1 MKKKTVSIVIAA
13 AALTLLTGCGSNTAS
28 GAGESASAETAAA
41 AGTEAAAE
49 TETEEATK
57 TDEETDPAFT
67 EGGEAE
73 STGTVDLSNADGLL
87 KQVLDK
93 GTLVAGMEG
102 NWAPW
107 SYHDLDT
114 NEVIGYDADT
124 ARAIGEKLGV
134 EVQIVEAPWESLF
147 AGLDDGRYDIVINGV
162 EVTDE
167 RSEKY
172 DFSEPYAYIHTALV
186 VRKDNEEIKSFD
198 DLKGKKTVNSIG
210 STYME
215 LAESYGASAA
225 GVSTLNDTIQNVIDG
240 RADATLNADVSI
252 YDYLNQQP
260 DANIKIVATT
270 EDASHVAIP
279 IRKGDETASFEKAVN
294 AAIEELKA
302 DGTLAELSGKYFGS
316 DVTKE

>member
-1 MKKKTVSIVIAA
+1 MKKRTLIAIAA
-13 AALTLLTGCGSNTAS
+13 AAFVMTSMAGCGSTSDTTAQTS
-28 GAGESASAETAAA
+28 SAEESTAAA
-41 AGTEAAAE
+41 ANAEEAQEAS
-49 TETEEATK
+49 TEELEEIDAAMSY
-57 TDEETDPAFT
+57 TD
-67 EGGEAE
+67 
-73 STGTVDLSNADGLL
+73 ADGLL
-87 KQVLDK
+87 KDVLEK
-93 GTLVAGMEG
+93 GKLVAGMEG
-102 NWAPW
+102 DWAPW
-107 SYHDLDT
+107 SYHDTESD
-114 NEVIGYDADT
+114 EVIGFDADT

-134 EVQIVEAPWESLF
+134 EVEIVEAPWESLF
-147 AGLDDGRYDIVINGV
+147 AGLDDGRYDIVVNGV
-162 EVTDE
+162 EITDE

-186 VRKDNEEIKSFD
+186 VRGDNEDIKSFD

-270 EDASHVAIP
+270 EEASHVAIP
-279 IRKGDETASFEKAVN
+279 IRKGEETASFEEAVN
-294 AAIEELKA
+294 AAIQELKE
-302 DGTLAELSGKYFGS
+302 DGTLAALSEKYFGS
-316 DVTKE
+316 DVTK

>member
-13 AALTLLTGCGSNTAS
+13 AALTLLAGCGSNTAS
-28 GAGESASAETAAA
+28 GAGESASAET
-41 AGTEAAAE
+41 EAATE

-302 DGTLAELSGKYFGS
+302 DGTLAELSEKYFGS

>member
-13 AALTLLTGCGSNTAS
+13 AALTLLAGCGSNTAS
-28 GAGESASAETAAA
+28 GAGESASAE
-41 AGTEAAAE
+41 TEAAAE

-114 NEVIGYDADT
+114 NAVIGDDADT

-147 AGLDDGRYDIVINGV
+147 AGLDDGRYDLVINGV

-302 DGTLAELSGKYFGS
+302 DGTLAELSEKYFGS

>member
-28 GAGESASAETAAA
+28 GAGESASAE
-41 AGTEAAAE
+41 TEAAAE

-302 DGTLAELSGKYFGS
+302 DGTLAKLSEKYFGS

>member
-13 AALTLLTGCGSNTAS
+13 AALTLLAGCGSNTAS
-28 GAGESASAETAAA
+28 GAGESASAE
-41 AGTEAAAE
+41 TEAAAE

-93 GTLVAGMEG
+93 GTLIAGMEG

-302 DGTLAELSGKYFGS
+302 DGTLAELSEKYFGS

>member
-13 AALTLLTGCGSNTAS
+13 AALTLLAGCGSNTAS
-28 GAGESASAETAAA
+28 GAGESASAE
-41 AGTEAAAE
+41 TEAAAE

-302 DGTLAELSGKYFGS
+302 DGTLAELSEKYFGS
-316 DVTKE
+316 NVTKE

>member
-13 AALTLLTGCGSNTAS
+13 AALTLLAGCGSNTAS
-28 GAGESASAETAAA
+28 GAGESASAET
-41 AGTEAAAE
+41 EAAAE
-49 TETEEATK
+49 TETEEATQ

-294 AAIEELKA
+294 AVIEELKA
-302 DGTLAELSGKYFGS
+302 DGTLAELSEKYFGS

>member
-1 MKKKTVSIVIAA
+1 MKKKALSVVLAA
-13 AALTLLTGCGSNTAS
+13 AASFTLLAGCGSSDSGTAQT
-28 GAGESASAETAAA
+28 ESAAAQT
-41 AGTEAAAE
+41 TEAAAE
-49 TETEEATK
+49 NTTAADTEAAADTETASDT
-57 TDEETDPAFT
+57 T
-67 EGGEAE
+67 AE
-73 STGTVDLSNADGLL
+73 SSTVDVSNADGLL
-87 KQVLDK
+87 KEILDK

-102 NWAPW
+102 DWAPW
-107 SYHDLDT
+107 SYHDTDT
-114 NEVIGYDADT
+114 NEVIGFDADT

-134 EVQIVEAPWESLF
+134 QVEIVEAPWESLF
-147 AGLDDGRYDIVINGV
+147 AGLDGGRYDIVVNGV

-186 VRKDNEEIKSFD
+186 VRGDNSDITGFD

-215 LAESYGASAA
+215 LAESYGATAV

-294 AAIEELKA
+294 EAIQQLKE
-302 DGTLAELSGKYFGS
+302 DGTLAELSEKYFGS
-316 DVTKE
+316 DVTKG

>member
-13 AALTLLTGCGSNTAS
+13 AALTLLAGCGSNTAS
-28 GAGESASAETAAA
+28 GAGESASAEA
-41 AGTEAAAE
+41 EAAAE

-302 DGTLAELSGKYFGS
+302 DGTLAELSEKYFGS

>member
-13 AALTLLTGCGSNTAS
+13 AALTLLAGCGSNTAS
-28 GAGESASAETAAA
+28 GAGESASAE
-41 AGTEAAAE
+41 TEAAAE

-260 DANIKIVATT
+260 DANIKIVDTT

-302 DGTLAELSGKYFGS
+302 DGTLAELSEKYFGS

>member
-13 AALTLLTGCGSNTAS
+13 AALTLLAGCGSNTAS
-28 GAGESASAETAAA
+28 GAGESATAE
-41 AGTEAAAE
+41 TEAAAE

-302 DGTLAELSGKYFGS
+302 DGTLAELSEKYFGS

>member
-13 AALTLLTGCGSNTAS
+13 AALTLLAGCGSNTAS
-28 GAGESASAETAAA
+28 GAGESASVE
-41 AGTEAAAE
+41 TEAAAE

-87 KQVLDK
+87 KQVLNK

-302 DGTLAELSGKYFGS
+302 DGTLADLSEKYFGS

>member
-13 AALTLLTGCGSNTAS
+13 AALTLLAGCGSNTAS
-28 GAGESASAETAAA
+28 GAGESASAE
-41 AGTEAAAE
+41 TEAAAE

-124 ARAIGEKLGV
+124 ARVIGEKLGV

-294 AAIEELKA
+294 AAIEELKE
-302 DGTLAELSGKYFGS
+302 DGTLAELSEKYFGS

>member
-13 AALTLLTGCGSNTAS
+13 AALTLLAGCGSNTAS
-28 GAGESASAETAAA
+28 GAGESASAE
-41 AGTEAAAE
+41 TEAAAE

-73 STGTVDLSNADGLL
+73 SIGTVDLSNADGLL

-302 DGTLAELSGKYFGS
+302 DGTLAELSEKYFGS

>member
-13 AALTLLTGCGSNTAS
+13 ALTLLAGCGSNTAS
-28 GAGESASAETAAA
+28 GTGESASAE
-41 AGTEAAAE
+41 TEAAAE

-302 DGTLAELSGKYFGS
+302 DGTLAELSEKYFGS

>member
-13 AALTLLTGCGSNTAS
+13 AALTLLAGCGSNTAS
-28 GAGESASAETAAA
+28 GAGESASAE
-41 AGTEAAAE
+41 TEAAAE

-294 AAIEELKA
+294 AAIEELK
-302 DGTLAELSGKYFGS
+302 SIS
-316 DVTKE
+316 DRM

>member
-13 AALTLLTGCGSNTAS
+13 AALTLLAGCGSNTAS
-28 GAGESASAETAAA
+28 GAGESASAE
-41 AGTEAAAE
+41 TEAAAE

-73 STGTVDLSNADGLL
+73 SAGTVDLSNADGLL
-87 KQVLDK
+87 KRVLDK

-302 DGTLAELSGKYFGS
+302 DGTLAELSEKYFGS

>member
-1 MKKKTVSIVIAA
+1 MKKKTVSIVIAV
-13 AALTLLTGCGSNTAS
+13 AALTLLAGCGSNTAS
-28 GAGESASAETAAA
+28 GAGESASAETA
-41 AGTEAAAE
+41 AAAE

-302 DGTLAELSGKYFGS
+302 DGTLAELSEKYFGS

>member
-13 AALTLLTGCGSNTAS
+13 AALTLLAGCGSNTAS
-28 GAGESASAETAAA
+28 GAGESASAE
-41 AGTEAAAE
+41 TEAAAE

-134 EVQIVEAPWESLF
+134 EVQIVEAPWEALF

-302 DGTLAELSGKYFGS
+302 DGTLAELSEKYFGS

>member
-13 AALTLLTGCGSNTAS
+13 AALTLLAGCGSNTAS
-28 GAGESASAETAAA
+28 GAGESASAE
-41 AGTEAAAE
+41 TEAAAE

-114 NEVIGYDADT
+114 NAVIGYDADT

-302 DGTLAELSGKYFGS
+302 DGTLAELSEKYFGS

>member
-13 AALTLLTGCGSNTAS
+13 AALTLLAGCGSNTAS
-28 GAGESASAETAAA
+28 GAGESASAE
-41 AGTEAAAE
+41 TEAAAE

-198 DLKGKKTVNSIG
+198 NLKGKKTVNSIG

-302 DGTLAELSGKYFGS
+302 DGTLAELSEKYFGS

>member
-13 AALTLLTGCGSNTAS
+13 AALTLLAGCGSNTAS
-28 GAGESASAETAAA
+28 GAGESASAE
-41 AGTEAAAE
+41 TEAAAE

-186 VRKDNEEIKSFD
+186 VRKDNEKIKSFD

-302 DGTLAELSGKYFGS
+302 DGTLAELSEKYFGS

>member
-13 AALTLLTGCGSNTAS
+13 AALTLLAGCGSNTAS
-28 GAGESASAETAAA
+28 GAGESASAET
-41 AGTEAAAE
+41 EAAAE

-57 TDEETDPAFT
+57 TDEDTDPAFT

-302 DGTLAELSGKYFGS
+302 DGTLAELSEKYFGS

>member
-13 AALTLLTGCGSNTAS
+13 AALTLLAGCGSNTAS
-28 GAGESASAETAAA
+28 GAGESASAE
-41 AGTEAAAE
+41 TEAAAE

-162 EVTDE
+162 EVTNE

-302 DGTLAELSGKYFGS
+302 DGTLAELSEKYFGS

>member
-13 AALTLLTGCGSNTAS
+13 AALTLLAGCGSNTAS
-28 GAGESASAETAAA
+28 GAGESASAE
-41 AGTEAAAE
+41 TEAAAE

-279 IRKGDETASFEKAVN
+279 IRKGNETASFEKAVN

-302 DGTLAELSGKYFGS
+302 DGTLAELSEKYFGS

>member
-13 AALTLLTGCGSNTAS
+13 AALTLLAGCGSNTAS
-28 GAGESASAETAAA
+28 GAGESASAE
-41 AGTEAAAE
+41 TEAAAE

-279 IRKGDETASFEKAVN
+279 IRKGDETAFFEKAVN

-302 DGTLAELSGKYFGS
+302 DGTLAKLSEKYFGS

>member
-13 AALTLLTGCGSNTAS
+13 AALTLLAGCGSNTAS
-28 GAGESASAETAAA
+28 GAGESASAE
-41 AGTEAAAE
+41 TEAAAE

-294 AAIEELKA
+294 AAIGELKA
-302 DGTLAELSGKYFGS
+302 DGTLAELSEKYFGS

>member
-13 AALTLLTGCGSNTAS
+13 AALTLLAGCGSNTAS
-28 GAGESASAETAAA
+28 GAGESASAE
-41 AGTEAAAE
+41 TEAAAE

-93 GTLVAGMEG
+93 GTLIAGMEG

-302 DGTLAELSGKYFGS
+302 DGTLAKLSEKYFGS

>member
-13 AALTLLTGCGSNTAS
+13 AALTLLAGCGSNTAS
-28 GAGESASAETAAA
+28 GAGESASAET
-41 AGTEAAAE
+41 EAAAE
-49 TETEEATK
+49 TETEEATQ

-302 DGTLAELSGKYFGS
+302 DGTLAELSEKYFGS

>member
-13 AALTLLTGCGSNTAS
+13 AALTLLAGCGSNTAS
-28 GAGESASAETAAA
+28 GAGESASAE
-41 AGTEAAAE
+41 TEAAAE

-114 NEVIGYDADT
+114 NEVIGSDADT

-134 EVQIVEAPWESLF
+134 EVQRVEAPLESLF

-302 DGTLAELSGKYFGS
+302 DGTLAELSEKYFGS

>member
-13 AALTLLTGCGSNTAS
+13 ALTLLAGCGSNTAS
-28 GAGESASAETAAA
+28 GTGVSASAE
-41 AGTEAAAE
+41 TEAAAE

-302 DGTLAELSGKYFGS
+302 DGTLAELSEKYFGS

>member
-1 MKKKTVSIVIAA
+1 MKKKIISTVIAA
-13 AALTLLTGCGSNTAS
+13 AAAFTLLAGCSSSDS
-28 GAGESASAETAAA
+28 GAAASAAS
-41 AGTEAAAE
+41 TEAAAE
-49 TETEEATK
+49 TETAAST
-57 TDEETDPAFT
+57 A
-67 EGGEAE
+67 GEAASE
-73 STGTVDLSNADGLL
+73 ADTSETADAEAVDVSNADGLL

-102 NWAPW
+102 DWAPW
-107 SYHDLDT
+107 SYHDTDS
-114 NEVIGYDADT
+114 NEVIGFDADT

-134 EVQIVEAPWESLF
+134 KVEIVEAPWESLF
-147 AGLDDGRYDIVINGV
+147 AGLDDGRYDIVVNGV

-186 VRKDNEEIKSFD
+186 VRKDNDEIKSFD

-270 EDASHVAIP
+270 EEASHVAIP
-279 IRKGDETASFEKAVN
+279 IRKGDDTASFEKAVN
-294 AAIEELKA
+294 EAIEELKA
-302 DGTLAELSGKYFGS
+302 DGTLAELSEKYFGS

>member
-1 MKKKTVSIVIAA
+1 M
-13 AALTLLTGCGSNTAS
+13 
-28 GAGESASAETAAA
+28 
-41 AGTEAAAE
+41 
-49 TETEEATK
+49 
-57 TDEETDPAFT
+57 
-67 EGGEAE
+67 
-73 STGTVDLSNADGLL
+73 DLSNADGLL
-87 KQVLDK
+87 KQVLNK

-302 DGTLAELSGKYFGS
+302 DGTLAELSEKYFGS